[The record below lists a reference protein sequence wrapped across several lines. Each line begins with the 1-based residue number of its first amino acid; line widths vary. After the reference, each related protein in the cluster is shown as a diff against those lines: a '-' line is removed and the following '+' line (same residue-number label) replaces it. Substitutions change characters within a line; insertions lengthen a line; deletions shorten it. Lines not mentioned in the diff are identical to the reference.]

1 MCWAYVKTMLKAMLK
16 KFLSLG
22 LVLSL
27 LFSNTSMAWD
37 GRGHQIIARLT
48 EQLLQDTAQGRSAL
62 KQVQT
67 LLGDITLAQAAVWA
81 DCAKGIRPEN
91 DFSYVKRGVFS
102 ECAVFETAEEMAG
115 LRDFVQRNH
124 RTCYRQSKPQNITS
138 SCHQH
143 YHYTNVPVFAKAYQA
158 GSFGTAPEDIVQA
171 LRACIVVLQGKPAPW
186 PFALKDQREALLL
199 LLHLVGDIHQAL
211 HVGALNLDQDGSVI
225 RTVEQAKHP
234 ASHTFGG
241 NALLYGKTNLHAMWD
256 HVPAE
261 WSETE
266 QMHALLVKAR
276 AQSVARLSVLAYP
289 EYWANRSLQRA
300 RSTYTELS
308 FEKQSIIATRHHWK
322 LGMPL
327 EYEAKLQ
334 MEKRE
339 ALSLASANLA
349 LILKVIY

>member
-1 MCWAYVKTMLKAMLK
+1 LK
-16 KFLSLG
+16 KILSLG

-27 LFSNTSMAWD
+27 LFSNSSMAWN

-48 EQLLQDTAQGRSAL
+48 EQLLQETAQGRSAL

-67 LLGDITLAQAAVWA
+67 LLGELTLSQASVWA
-81 DCAKGIRPEN
+81 DCAKGIHPES
-91 DFSYVKRGVFS
+91 DFSYVKLGVFS
-102 ECAVFETAEEMAG
+102 ECSVFESPGEIAAM
-115 LRDFVQRNH
+115 RDYVQRNH
-124 RTCYRQSKPQNITS
+124 RTCYRSSHPQNFAS
-138 SCHQH
+138 SCHLH
-143 YHYTNVPVFAKAYQA
+143 YHYTDVPVFEHAYQA

-171 LRACIVVLQGKPAPW
+171 LRACILVLQGKPAPW
-186 PFALKDQREALLL
+186 PFALNDQREALLL

-211 HVGALNLDQDGSVI
+211 HVGALYLDQDGRVI
-225 RTVEQAKHP
+225 STIEQAKHP

-241 NALLYGKTNLHAMWD
+241 NALHVGKTNLHAMWD
-256 HVPAE
+256 HVPPE
-261 WSETE
+261 WSEAE
-266 QMHALLVKAR
+266 QMQVLLDKAR
-276 AQSVARLSVLAYP
+276 AQSSAKLTVLAYP

-300 RSTYTELS
+300 RMTYSELS

-349 LILKVIY
+349 LILNLIF